1 MEKKTMFQLLVVC
14 KALTLG
20 LNANHE
26 ILGRGVEIYAN
37 NNQCKWLN
45 LYKINFMSEQ
55 VTGDKRGWCML
66 LKGLLHNKKI

>member
-1 MEKKTMFQLLVVC
+1 MFQLLVVC

-26 ILGRGVEIYAN
+26 IVGRGEEIYARN
-37 NNQCKWLN
+37 NHCKWLN

-55 VTGDKRGWCML
+55 VTGDKREDGVCY
-66 LKGLLHNKKI
+66 

>member
-1 MEKKTMFQLLVVC
+1 MFQLLVVC

-37 NNQCKWLN
+37 NNNMHLQITN
-45 LYKINFMSEQ
+45 VS
-55 VTGDKRGWCML
+55 G
-66 LKGLLHNKKI
+66 